1 VSKTVLYMSMSVDG
15 FIAGPNVAPGNGLGD
30 QGQCLH
36 EWFLPDAD
44 PEKRAGGHLSGAN
57 REVVD
62 EAMGTGA
69 VVVGRRTFELAD
81 GWGGDHHDGVPIF
94 VLSRRQPDPALTWP
108 GVTYVDDI
116 TTAMTMAKDAAG
128 PKDVLVHGARTAR
141 LALAAGVLDELQI
154 HLVPVLLGQ
163 GEPLFEDLPPS
174 HIELELLRAVDGPGV
189 THLRYR
195 VTNAGTAG

>member
-1 VSKTVLYMSMSVDG
+1 MSKTVLYMSMSVDG
-15 FIAGPNVAPGNGLGD
+15 FIAGPNVGPGNGLGD
-30 QGQCLH
+30 KGQRLH

-44 PEKRAGGHLSGAN
+44 PEHRTGTHLAGVN
-57 REVVD
+57 RDIVD
-62 EAMGTGA
+62 EVMGTGA
-69 VVVGRRTFELAD
+69 VVVGRRTFELAG

-94 VLSRRQPDPALTWP
+94 VLCRRAPDAELTWP
-108 GVTYVDDI
+108 GVTYISDI
-116 TTAMTMAKDAAG
+116 TTAMTMAKEAAG
-128 PKDVLVHGARTAR
+128 DKDVLVHGARTAR

-163 GEPLFEDLPPS
+163 GEPLFEDLPPE

-195 VTNAGTAG
+195 VKTVG